1 MSMYQGGAGNGEAGW
16 MVAAQGNRLA
26 FVQKVYGVFLAGIL
40 VSVCAAGFLLSGP
53 QVVVGRGQESLAVPL
68 GVLFVVDHHLGMLI
82 AFFATFFL
90 ASGLRRKPGVN
101 LLMLF
106 LFTAV
111 SGMWIAPELYI
122 ATLGNPT
129 AVPMAGALTAMV
141 FVGLSAYAFLSKRD
155 FNFLGAGLFVALW
168 GLIIGSLLNG
178 LFFHSPWSYMFFAWV
193 GVVIFS
199 LFVIFDTSRILRR
212 LPESEYVIGALEL
225 YLDFI
230 NLFLFILRIVGGGR
244 K

>member
-1 MSMYQGGAGNGEAGW
+1 MSMYRGGGNGEAGW

-26 FVQKVYGVFLAGIL
+26 FVQKVYALFLAGVL
-40 VSVCAAGFLLSGP
+40 VSVCAAGFLWTGP
-53 QVVVGRGQESLAVPL
+53 SRVETLGNGQQVVVPL
-68 GVLFVVDHHLGMLI
+68 WVMGVLRHYGLVVI
-82 AFFATFFL
+82 AFFVTFFI
-90 ASGLRRKPGVN
+90 ASATRRKPGLN

-111 SGMWIAPELYI
+111 TGWMIAPQLFAYSI
-122 ATLGNPT
+122 FSPG
-129 AVPMAGALTAMV
+129 AVPLAGALTAAV
-141 FVGLSAYAFLSKRD
+141 FLGLTVFAFVSKRD

-168 GLIIGSLLNG
+168 GLIIAGLLNA
-178 LFFHSPWSYMFFAWV
+178 FIFHSAWAWMFRAWV

-199 LFVIFDTSRILRR
+199 LFVIYDTSRLLRR

-230 NLFLFILRIVGGGR
+230 NLFLLILRLLGGR